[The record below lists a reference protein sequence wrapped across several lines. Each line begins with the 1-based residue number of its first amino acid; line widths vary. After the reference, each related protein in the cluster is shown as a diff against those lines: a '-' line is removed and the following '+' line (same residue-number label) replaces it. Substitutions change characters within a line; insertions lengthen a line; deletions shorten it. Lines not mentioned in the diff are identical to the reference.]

1 MATNV
6 FRVVFGGVANDRVTK
21 KAREAPPFRR
31 GRIIDETLWSMLD
44 NTDAISLLKEI
55 EKKEKP
61 AKPRALKRTPRG
73 MEEGRASVFTVIVS
87 NRKGK
92 SSA

>member
-1 MATNV
+1 MS
-6 FRVVFGGVANDRVTK
+6 
-21 KAREAPPFRR
+21 
-31 GRIIDETLWSMLD
+31 IDETLWSMLD
-44 NTDAISLLKEI
+44 NTDAILLLKEI

-73 MEEGRASVFTVIVS
+73 EEGRASVFTIIIS

-92 SSA
+92 SRV